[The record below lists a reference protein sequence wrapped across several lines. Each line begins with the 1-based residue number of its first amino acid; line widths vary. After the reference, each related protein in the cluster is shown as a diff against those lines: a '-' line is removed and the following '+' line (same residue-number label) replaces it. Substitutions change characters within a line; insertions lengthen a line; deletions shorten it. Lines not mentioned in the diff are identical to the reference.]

1 MMRVVPLAVAPI
13 IQPRVRAAIDGNE
26 SARRDLLTEILPRVR
41 NLVRYLVR
49 SDDETDDITQDALVA
64 VLVDLDT
71 YRGEGKFEA
80 WVDRI
85 VARLAISR
93 IRRRRDQSKRDT
105 QFTSDLMLA
114 SPSHASDEF
123 LYRRQLV
130 RMLDGLPIEQR
141 HVLVLHYV
149 LDMTVPEAA
158 TELGVPIETVRSRL
172 RLAKSRLRTNEVKNT
187 EDLRESEE

>member
-1 MMRVVPLAVAPI
+1 MLRAVPLAVAPV
-13 IQPRVRAAIDGNE
+13 IQPRVRAAIDGDE
-26 SARRDLLTEILPRVR
+26 RARRELLTEILPRVR

-71 YRGEGKFEA
+71 YRGEGKFES

-130 RMLDGLPIEQR
+130 RMLDGLPIDQR

-158 TELGVPIETVRSRL
+158 AELGVPLETVRSRL
-172 RLAKSRLRTNEVKNT
+172 RLAKSRLRASEVNQ
-187 EDLRESEE
+187 DDQRETDE